1 MSRLRGV
8 SVDKLHDELDDLC
21 QVNKTDGEAK
31 ESWTIA
37 SIARAPNLRLPLLL
51 VCALSGRAAVQRY
64 QRCKLVFYYSVS
76 IFESAGLSHDGS
88 QYASIGAGGVNLLI
102 AIISIPLVNCYGRRG
117 LALWSCATAAFF
129 LIMLCICIT
138 YINSFSWMPYLC
150 IFTVLAYVFCYGF
163 GLGPIPYFIGSGN
176 LF

>member
-1 MSRLRGV
+1 ELSRLRGV
-8 SVDKLHDELDDLC
+8 PADKLHDELDDLC
-21 QVNKTDGEAK
+21 QVNKTDSEAK
-31 ESWTIA
+31 ESWTIV

-51 VCALSGRAAVQRY
+51 VCALQAGQQFSGINA
-64 QRCKLVFYYSVS
+64 VFYYSVS
-76 IFESAGLSHDGS
+76 IFENAGLSHDGS

-102 AIISIPLVNCYGRRG
+102 GIISIPLVNYYSRRG

-138 YINSFSWMPYLC
+138 YINSLSWMPYLC

-176 LF
+176 LFK